1 MDKKELTE
9 YIRDAYGVSA
19 DFPWIKDSE
28 AMVFRHIDNKKWF
41 ALIVSV
47 PKCKLGL
54 QGSEITDI
62 VNLKCDPAMTGS
74 LRMEQGFFPAY
85 HMNKENWIT
94 VLLDNSV
101 SGEKIKPILDMSY
114 DLTAT
119 KFKKKK

>member
-19 DFPWIKDSE
+19 DFPWIKDPE

-41 ALIVSV
+41 ALTVSV

-54 QGSEITDI
+54 KGSETTDI
-62 VNLKCDPAMTGS
+62 VNLKCDAAMTGS

-114 DLTAT
+114 DLTVA
-119 KFKKKK
+119 KIKKKK